1 MRCSRDIHAYK
12 QIYGQFKVT
21 SNANTH
27 ALDCEE
33 EQHIAAEGSSHFCL
47 KDQWFVLIMLR
58 FFHAPGSTYC
68 ICT

>member
-12 QIYGQFKVT
+12 QIYGLFKVT
-21 SNANTH
+21 SNANYH

-47 KDQWFVLIMLR
+47 KDQ
-58 FFHAPGSTYC
+58 
-68 ICT
+68 

>member
-12 QIYGQFKVT
+12 QIYGPFKVT

-33 EQHIAAEGSSHFCL
+33 EQHIAAFLFKGS
-47 KDQWFVLIMLR
+47 M
-58 FFHAPGSTYC
+58 
-68 ICT
+68 ICVDYAAFSSRSWVDILYMHIINM